1 MNIKNIN
8 NLVELFFVNYEK
20 QNKNDKFLT
29 SLKDQTN
36 QFTWKETFYSIKK
49 VSSEIQKYV
58 KKGDRCLLISENRP
72 EWFIS
77 DLSIMLSNLITVP
90 TYTTYVEKDYEY
102 IIDDSKPSIIIIS
115 DQEQFNKIKNII
127 KKKEFIKKIFSFEE
141 LNEINTN
148 EYYCIKKLN
157 FKEKLI

>member
-1 MNIKNIN
+1 MTDLKKLN
-8 NLVELFFVNYEK
+8 NLLELFYYQYKN
-20 QNKNDKFLT
+20 QSNKNEILLT
-29 SLKDQTN
+29 SLKKPKIEYSWHETFKLIN
-36 QFTWKETFYSIKK
+36 QFSNEIKK
-49 VSSEIQKYV
+49 FSE
-58 KKGDRCLLISENRP
+58 KGDRCLLISENRP

-127 KKKEFIKKIFSFEE
+127 KKRIYKKNFFI
-141 LNEINTN
+141 
-148 EYYCIKKLN
+148 
-157 FKEKLI
+157 